1 MTRCV
6 LKKRVLVAAGYAVFY
21 AVVLAVRLV
30 GGQSDLGE
38 LLEIL
43 PSLGLVDDLLELLVD
58 DRRVVD

>member
-1 MTRCV
+1 
-6 LKKRVLVAAGYAVFY
+6 VLVAAGYAVFY

-58 DRRVVD
+58 DGRVVD